1 MQLGCWR
8 CPSGCG
14 FLEGSLWQ
22 EGGSEELWG
31 AHGEEGEG
39 SGDSPSGEFPLVD
52 LKLFSLEKTPDTGF
66 LKAGKRRAGQSLVS
80 PAPVYHSTMN
90 FSLLCWSRAQ

>member
-1 MQLGCWR
+1 MARASPGVLVHPRMQLGCWR

-14 FLEGSLWQ
+14 ILEGSLWQ

-39 SGDSPSGEFPLVD
+39 SGDFPSGEFPLVD
-52 LKLFSLEKTPDTGF
+52 LKLFSLEKKHQTLDF
-66 LKAGKRRAGQSLVS
+66 
-80 PAPVYHSTMN
+80 
-90 FSLLCWSRAQ
+90 